1 LNKKNNLMTNFDNK
15 FGYKKLNKLLNYL
28 DNNNLEDKVT
38 RDKIKKVKNNVEKM
52 IIESELNKMLKA

>member
-1 LNKKNNLMTNFDNK
+1 MTNFDNK